1 MKESFSVYVTA
12 PQAEISDVGTLLPQT
27 SHRQRIGG
35 LPVKGL
41 AIKWPSY
48 ELLGEGWTIDR
59 ANPS

>member
-1 MKESFSVYVTA
+1 VQESSGVRIAA

-41 AIKWPSY
+41 AIKWPSC
-48 ELLGEGWTIDR
+48 ELLGDGWTIDR